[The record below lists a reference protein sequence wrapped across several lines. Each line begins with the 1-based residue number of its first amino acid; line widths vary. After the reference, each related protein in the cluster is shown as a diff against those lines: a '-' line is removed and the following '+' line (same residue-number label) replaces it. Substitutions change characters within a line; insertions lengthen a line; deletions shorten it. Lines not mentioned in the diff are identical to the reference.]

1 MQATSTKIAV
11 TRYEKRPTRRVA
23 LSSVR
28 SGRRGVGRGLGYEVE
43 VRGRGRVG
51 GREQGRVGSGTS
63 SGNSVTF
70 PGKHPPSDPDRDL
83 GGQPLRRP

>member
-51 GREQGRVGSGTS
+51 GRVGSGTRYENSQHGASALS
-63 SGNSVTF
+63 SVSTL
-70 PGKHPPSDPDRDL
+70 PTS
-83 GGQPLRRP
+83 